1 MFAGFGL
8 GVMIVLVCCVVTC
21 LCRRLRGLC
30 VLLIVL
36 DCDLVVVGDL
46 LVCGLKFA
54 ILSLAVDGLL
64 VIYRFDYC
72 WFLGLIV
79 LVIYLFALVRAWFG
93 VVYLFN
99 CLICRCCLIFYLL
112 WSLLISV

>member
-8 GVMIVLVCCVVTC
+8 GVMIVLVCCVVGC
-21 LCRRLRGLC
+21 LCRCLRGSC

-36 DCDLVVVGDL
+36 DCGLVVVGNL

-54 ILSLAVDGLL
+54 ILSLTVDCLL
-64 VIYRFDYC
+64 VCRFDYC

-79 LVIYLFALVRAWFG
+79 LVIYLFALVRAWLG
-93 VVYLFN
+93 WFN
-99 CLICRCCLIFYLL
+99 CLT
-112 WSLLISV
+112 V